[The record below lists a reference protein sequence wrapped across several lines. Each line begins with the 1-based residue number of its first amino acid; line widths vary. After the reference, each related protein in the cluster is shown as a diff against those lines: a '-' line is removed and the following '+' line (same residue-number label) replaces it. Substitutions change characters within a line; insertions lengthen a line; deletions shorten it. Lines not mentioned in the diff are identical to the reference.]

1 MASYRHFW
9 LADKGDSLGRTKL
22 QDPSGEVGSYMGQ
35 HLDLR
40 ARWDIIPNSVRIE
53 VGTVLYKPQ
62 GFQERNSLFT
72 YGGAELRF

>member
-1 MASYRHFW
+1 
-9 LADKGDSLGRTKL
+9 
-22 QDPSGEVGSYMGQ
+22 MGQ